1 MASENGIPRELL
13 VIEDTL
19 SSLCVDLIE
28 KHKKLATTIKH
39 GPFGG
44 YAWMQA
50 QTEHFLARQRIAT
63 FLGLGELPALLEERD
78 ALEDLGIHGTSFA
91 QAGVSNCRH

>member
-1 MASENGIPRELL
+1 MASENGIPRESL

-50 QTEHFLARQRIAT
+50 QTEHFLAQQRIAT
-63 FLGLGELPALLEERD
+63 FLGLGELP
-78 ALEDLGIHGTSFA
+78 TSVD
-91 QAGVSNCRH
+91 QQ